1 MILIFG
7 LIVSSSAVC
16 FALSEDQYAQMAAD
30 NVLIM
35 YEHKGDSQA
44 VIQATADYL
53 KKFSEEDIKEYVSMA
68 RQIMQDQELAKRI
81 AQKVIDI
88 LTKEGYKI
96 SLGSGADLNSITIE
110 K

>member
-1 MILIFG
+1 
-7 LIVSSSAVC
+7 
-16 FALSEDQYAQMAAD
+16 
-30 NVLIM
+30 
-35 YEHKGDSQA
+35 
-44 VIQATADYL
+44 
-53 KKFSEEDIKEYVSMA
+53 MA